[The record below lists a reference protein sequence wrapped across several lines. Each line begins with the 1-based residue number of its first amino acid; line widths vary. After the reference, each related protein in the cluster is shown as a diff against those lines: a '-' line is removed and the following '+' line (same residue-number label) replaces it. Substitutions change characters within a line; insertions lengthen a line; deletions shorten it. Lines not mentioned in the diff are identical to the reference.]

1 MSMQDPLSDML
12 TRIRNA
18 QLAGKTG
25 VEMPGSKLKAAV
37 AQVLKDEGYIADFAL
52 SDESGKARLSIGLK
66 YFQGKPVIAEIDR
79 VSRPGLRQYR
89 AKDELPSV
97 RAGLGVAIVSTSKGV
112 MTDRAARAAGVGGE
126 VLCTVF

>member
-18 QLAGKTG
+18 QLAGKVS

-37 AQVLKDEGYIADFAL
+37 ANVLKEEGYITGFAL
-52 SDESGKARLSIGLK
+52 NSDSGKPRLTIELK

-89 AKDELPSV
+89 AKDKLPSV

>member
-18 QLAGKTG
+18 QMAGKTG

-37 AQVLKDEGYIADFAL
+37 ANVLKEEGYIADFNAT
-52 SDESGKARLSIGLK
+52 SDQGKPRLAIELK

-79 VSRPGLRQYR
+79 VSRPGLRRYSG
-89 AKDELPSV
+89 KDDLPSV

-112 MTDRAARAAGVGGE
+112 MTERAARAAGVGGE

>member
-1 MSMQDPLSDML
+1 ML

-18 QLAGKTG
+18 QMAGKKT

-37 AQVLKDEGYIADFAL
+37 ARVLEEEGYIASHVASMD
-52 SDESGKARLSIGLK
+52 GVKPRLSLELK
-66 YFQGKPVIAEIDR
+66 YYNGKPVIAEIDR
-79 VSRPGLRQYR
+79 VSKPSLRLYSG
-89 AKDELPSV
+89 KDELPTV
-97 RAGLGVAIVSTSKGV
+97 RNGLGVAIVSTSRGV

>member
-18 QLAGKTG
+18 QMAGKTG
-25 VEMPGSKLKAAV
+25 VEMPGSKLKVAV
-37 AQVLKDEGYIADFAL
+37 ANVLKEEGYIAGFGTSED
-52 SDESGKARLSIGLK
+52 DGKPRLSLELK

-79 VSRPGLRQYR
+79 VSRPGLRNYKG
-89 AKDELPSV
+89 KDDMPSV
-97 RAGLGVAIVSTSKGV
+97 RNGLGVAIVSTSKGV
-112 MTDRAARAAGVGGE
+112 MTERAARAAGVGGE

>member
-1 MSMQDPLSDML
+1 ML

-79 VSRPGLRQYR
+79 VSRPGLRRYS